1 MGPIFVPPSHES
13 PQDRSLADLTA
24 QCMDSQG
31 YLFFVAYLKDSGEKV
46 EFQYR
51 RHHFSLEDSKKALL
65 ALKGFV
71 QEELEK
77 LSLESGGPE
86 EF

>member
-1 MGPIFVPPSHES
+1 MQPEQTN
-13 PQDRSLADLTA
+13 PQELSLAELTSK
-24 QCMDSQG
+24 CMDSQG
-31 YLFFVAYLKDSGEKV
+31 YLFFVAYLKESGEKV